1 MFNFFI
7 IHFGQSNLLIFK
19 KP

>member
-7 IHFGQSNLLIFK
+7 IHFDQSNLLIFK